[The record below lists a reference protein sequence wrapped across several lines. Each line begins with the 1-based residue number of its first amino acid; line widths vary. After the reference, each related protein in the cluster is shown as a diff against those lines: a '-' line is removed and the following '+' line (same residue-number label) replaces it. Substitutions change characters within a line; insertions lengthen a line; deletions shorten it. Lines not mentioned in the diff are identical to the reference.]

1 MLDSI
6 QALIGPISYAGLAVV
21 AAAVLLAGF
30 IRGFV
35 GFGAALIVVMVLST
49 VFGPVMAVPAANL
62 AGLPATFQLLP
73 AAVRDSDRGF
83 VLPFGLASFLVA
95 PIGVLVLITADPA
108 IMRMAISAFVLL
120 MFVVLVR
127 GWQLSRRP
135 GLATI
140 TAAGA
145 AAGFVQGAASV
156 SGPLAVVLALSQPGN
171 AVQQR
176 ANVIGAVSSLNLCA
190 LIPFWYQGLFTREA
204 LLISLMIFPLYSF
217 AIWAGA
223 RFFGGQGKRH
233 FRNAALAAL
242 AIIGVVTLFLA
253 VRDYLA
259 V

>member
-1 MLDSI
+1 MLESI
-6 QALIGPISYAGLAVV
+6 QALIGPVSYAGLAIV

-35 GFGAALIVVMVLST
+35 GFGAALIIVMVLSA

-73 AAVRDSDRGF
+73 AAVRDSDRRF
-83 VLPFGLASFLVA
+83 VLPFGLASFLIA
-95 PIGVLVLITADPA
+95 PLGVLVLITADPT
-108 IMRMAISAFVLL
+108 IMRMSVSAFVLL
-120 MFVVLVR
+120 MFVVLIR
-127 GWQLSRRP
+127 GWQLARRP
-135 GLATI
+135 G
-140 TAAGA
+140 TAMLTGAGA
-145 AAGFVQGAASV
+145 TAGFVQGAASV
-156 SGPLAVVLALSQPGN
+156 SGPLAVVLALSQPGA

-204 LLISLMIFPLYSF
+204 LLISLMIVPLYSF
-217 AIWAGA
+217 AIWLGA

-242 AIIGVVTLFLA
+242 AVIGIVTLFLA
-253 VRDYLA
+253 VQDYLA
-259 V
+259 A